1 MWICSLVV
9 IVMANILPGDFDLLT
24 LIASCIGVTSL
35 VLAAKGNVWSQILW
49 YHFLAIPLLGGN
61 DHLSGNDDA
70 DGYSFM
76 MSMVL
81 SVGRKENGKSPFRL

>member
-1 MWICSLVV
+1 MSDPIASLTRREWWGWICSLVV
-9 IVMANILPGDFDLLT
+9 IVM
-24 LIASCIGVTSL
+24 
-35 VLAAKGNVWSQILW
+35 
-49 YHFLAIPLLGGN
+49 AIPLLGGN

>member
-1 MWICSLVV
+1 MAGIIVGGFRRSFRINMSDPIASLTRREWWVWICSLVV
-9 IVMANILPGDFDLLT
+9 IVM
-24 LIASCIGVTSL
+24 
-35 VLAAKGNVWSQILW
+35 
-49 YHFLAIPLLGGN
+49 AIPLLGGN

>member
-1 MWICSLVV
+1 MGV
-9 IVMANILPGDFDLLT
+9 DLFVG
-24 LIASCIGVTSL
+24 SDRYGNSVT
-35 VLAAKGNVWSQILW
+35 
-49 YHFLAIPLLGGN
+49 GGN

>member
-9 IVMANILPGDFDLLT
+9 IVM
-24 LIASCIGVTSL
+24 
-35 VLAAKGNVWSQILW
+35 
-49 YHFLAIPLLGGN
+49 AIPLLGGN